1 MKAECTFVGLIRNA
15 FIRSETRCEN
25 VMEEHFLMTAEQTNA
40 SFKEAE
46 ERVNGGDSCHSDI
59 LFTAAATDACQ

>member
-1 MKAECTFVGLIRNA
+1 MKSECTFAGFIINA
-15 FIRSETRCEN
+15 FIGSER